1 MHDPE
6 TQRQVRHL
14 VSSATNTLNQPPPPS
29 LREIL
34 AAYNSKGDGDRDM
47 LLAMLNAKAAEDQR
61 LASTASLHRT
71 MIEICHTT
79 SASEQLPSLT
89 NHYYPTPHFTHS
101 PPLPEEKPYLS
112 PPHRSHSP
120 YQSSRYSSRHAPEYH
135 HRSSQ
140 PSRKRHRRSSASP
153 PPAPYDSHLLSQSAP
168 QHHDRLPPSPYS
180 SPRSDSLE
188 YSPRSRASMAIGSL
202 LSTSGPRRDQSSEE
216 ASLNGHSS
224 NSEVPHQNQAVSA

>member
-14 VSSATNTLNQPPPPS
+14 VSSATNTLNQVTICPSSPETREELTFPSPQPPPPS

-153 PPAPYDSHLLSQSAP
+153 PPNTL
-168 QHHDRLPPSPYS
+168 
-180 SPRSDSLE
+180 
-188 YSPRSRASMAIGSL
+188 
-202 LSTSGPRRDQSSEE
+202 
-216 ASLNGHSS
+216 
-224 NSEVPHQNQAVSA
+224 